1 MDRIYKDNNYLK
13 IVDDILYNQEF
24 RRIDG
29 SVHHGLSRLDHS
41 LRVSYYSYIVC
52 KILRLNYIDVA
63 RAGLLHD
70 FFVTSDLTK
79 KEQRISAF
87 VHPRIALDNATNNFK
102 LSELEKNI
110 IVAHM
115 FPLVPNIIPKY
126 LETWIVSMVDKAV
139 ATYEFSY
146 SYGWKAMA
154 KVPSTYVVLFLLT
167 FRFGL

>member
-24 RRIDG
+24 RRIDE
-29 SVHHGLSRLDHS
+29 SIHHGLSRLDHS

-52 KILRLNYIDVA
+52 KILRLNYKEVA

-70 FFVTSDLTK
+70 FFVTSDLTEKQK
-79 KEQRISAF
+79 KISAF
-87 VHPRIALDNATNNFK
+87 VHPKMALKNATNNFE

-115 FPLVPNIIPKY
+115 FPLVPNILPKY
-126 LETWIVSMVDKAV
+126 LEAWIVSMVDKAV
-139 ATYEFSY
+139 ATYEFSF
-146 SYGWKAMA
+146 SYGTKAFA
-154 KVPSTYVVLFLLT
+154 KLPSAYVVLFLLT